1 MSSAAALMG
10 MLVLASGV
18 LAWQAL
24 RSMHGRA
31 LRVAVSSC
39 RDAGLQLL
47 DATVALQ
54 RVRFSR
60 AEGQVGWQLD
70 YGFDVSADGQQRR
83 MGRIRFHR
91 GALLWVEVPRGDGSR
106 ELWVV
111 PGARDDQGDR

>member
-10 MLVLASGV
+10 MLVLACGV

-24 RSMHGRA
+24 RAMHERA
-31 LRVAVSSC
+31 LRVAIASC

-54 RVRFSR
+54 RIRLAR
-60 AEGQVGWQLD
+60 AEGQLGWQLD

-83 MGRIRFHR
+83 TGRIRFHR
-91 GALLWVEVPRGDGSR
+91 GALLWIEVPGADNRRD
-106 ELWVV
+106 LWVV
-111 PGARDDQGDR
+111 PGGRDDQGSR

>member
-18 LAWQAL
+18 LVWQAL
-24 RSMHGRA
+24 RSMHERA
-31 LRVAVSSC
+31 LRIAVSSC

-54 RVRFSR
+54 SVRLSRV
-60 AEGQVGWQLD
+60 EGQYGWQLD

-83 MGRIRFHR
+83 TGRIRFHR
-91 GALLWVEVPRGDGSR
+91 GALLWVEVPGADNRRD
-106 ELWVV
+106 LWVV
-111 PGARDDQGDR
+111 PGGRDDQGSR